1 MKNFNDLVILHL
13 TQQFYSDYPLS
24 DYPQILRKD
33 ERPYTV
39 FTVKIDGLDFAI
51 PFRSHIKHNHAFI
64 TDNRNPEDKCGL
76 DYTKAVIITNQKY
89 IDYQSQ
95 PRLRSHEHNVLKGN
109 ESKIIGGFKSYL
121 NRYKRAAKRPDV
133 ERNKQFCRFSA
144 LQYFHKEL
152 KIEVS

>member
-1 MKNFNDLVILHL
+1 MKNFNDFVILHL

-64 TDNRNPEDKCGL
+64 TDNRNPEDKCG
-76 DYTKAVIITNQKY
+76 
-89 IDYQSQ
+89 
-95 PRLRSHEHNVLKGN
+95 
-109 ESKIIGGFKSYL
+109 IGGFKSYL